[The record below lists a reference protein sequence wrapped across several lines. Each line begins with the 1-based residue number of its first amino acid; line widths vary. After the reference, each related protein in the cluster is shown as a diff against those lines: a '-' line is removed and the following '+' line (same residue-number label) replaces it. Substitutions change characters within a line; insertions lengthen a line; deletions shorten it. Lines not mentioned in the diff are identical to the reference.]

1 MLFSHT
7 LSTLF
12 STAFSAGSI
21 ASTSTPWSL
30 ASIAN
35 WLSSS
40 HGYHMSEPLWLATWG
55 ATLIAASMLSRSVGH
70 RLDARRHPSRRLAL
84 GQPR

>member
-7 LSTLF
+7 LSTFF
-12 STAFSAGSI
+12 STLFSAGF
-21 ASTSTPWSL
+21 STQF
-30 ASIAN
+30 AY
-35 WLSSS
+35 
-40 HGYHMSEPLWLATWG
+40 GYHMSEPLWLATWG

-70 RLDARRHPSRRLAL
+70 RLDARRHPSRRLTL